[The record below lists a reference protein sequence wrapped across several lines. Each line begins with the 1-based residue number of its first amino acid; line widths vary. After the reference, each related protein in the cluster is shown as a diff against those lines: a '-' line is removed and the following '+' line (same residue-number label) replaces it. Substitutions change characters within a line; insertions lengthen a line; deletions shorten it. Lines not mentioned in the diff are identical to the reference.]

1 MTVYIFAVVM
11 LLVLLCAPW
20 IVWYASPY
28 EREFR
33 RRRRLREELRRLR
46 TEGYDGRLSRKS
58 RGVR

>member
-1 MTVYIFAVVM
+1 MTVYIFAVVV

-33 RRRRLREELRRLR
+33 RRQQLREDL
-46 TEGYDGRLSRKS
+46 RKS
-58 RGVR
+58 RGMR